1 MKEIAFFGASSSCAL
16 SLNNDDDSRFY
27 GRVQGACDIAVV
39 GSGFAGSLI
48 AMIARQLGRSV
59 ILLEKGKH
67 PRFAIGESST
77 PLANLILE
85 ELCARYGLEAVRP
98 LTKWGTWQQS
108 QPTIACGLKRG
119 FTFFRHDFG
128 KPFADDKLHQR
139 QLLVGAS
146 PNDAVADTHWFRA
159 DFDALLVEQARK
171 LGVTYCDEADLWG
184 ADFSGKRA
192 VIQGRHQGRPL
203 EIHAEFVIDASGP
216 RGFLQRALELPEVPL
231 RHLPPT
237 QALYNHFTGVQRWD
251 ALHPGAGVPPYP
263 IDDAAVHHIFD
274 DGWIWELRFN
284 NGFTSV
290 GAAVKTPFANELKFA
305 EGAAA
310 WERLLER
317 LPAVREQ
324 FVDAKPV
331 GAFVHAKRVSFLTS
345 EAAGPNWALLP
356 SAAGFLD
363 PMLSTGFPLTLL
375 GLERL
380 ARILEAHWQGSSF
393 AGELLQYSMQTTVE
407 LAATEHLVAALYANL
422 HDFEVFSA
430 LTMLYFAAAS
440 FTETARRL
448 GKPELAGNTFLLG
461 EHPKF
466 GPTARRCIDVAL
478 THPKGPVR
486 AALLHGIRQA
496 IEPVNIAGL
505 ADPERRNWFPAL
517 ADDVLSGAGKLNS
530 TRSEIEAMLRRCGL

>member
-1 MKEIAFFGASSSCAL
+1 
-16 SLNNDDDSRFY
+16 LNSGNVSRFY
-27 GRVQGACDIAVV
+27 RRVQGACDIAVI

-48 AMIARQLGRSV
+48 AMIARKQGRSV

-85 ELCARYGLEAVRP
+85 ELCERYSLDAVRP
-98 LTKWGTWQQS
+98 LTKWGTWQRS
-108 QPTIACGLKRG
+108 EPALACGLKRG
-119 FTFFRHDFG
+119 FTFFRHAYG
-128 KPFADDKLHQR
+128 QPFPDDDLHQQ
-139 QLLVGAS
+139 QLLVAAS

-159 DFDALLVEQARK
+159 DFDAFLVEQACK
-171 LGVTYCDEADLWG
+171 LGVTYLDEADLWG

-192 VIQGRHQGRPL
+192 VIQGRHQGRQL

-231 RHLPPT
+231 CDLPPT
-237 QALYNHFTGVQRWD
+237 EALYNHFTSVKRWD
-251 ALHPGAGVPPYP
+251 ALRPAHGVPPYA
-263 IDDAAVHHIFD
+263 IDDAAVHHVFD
-274 DGWIWELRFN
+274 DGWMWILRFN
-284 NGFTSV
+284 NGITSA

-310 WERLLER
+310 WEWLLEK

-324 FVDAKPV
+324 FAEAKPV
-331 GAFVHAKRVSFLTS
+331 GPFVHAKRLSFLTS

-356 SAAGFLD
+356 SAAGFID
-363 PMLSTGFPLTLL
+363 PLLSTGFPLTLL
-375 GLERL
+375 GIERL
-380 ARILEAHWQGSSF
+380 ARILETHWQRPFF
-393 AGELLQYSMQTTVE
+393 AGELFQYSMQTTME
-407 LAATEHLVAALYANL
+407 LAATEHFVAALYANL

-430 LTMLYFAAAS
+430 LTLLYFAAAS
-440 FTETARRL
+440 FTEAARRL

-466 GPTARRCIDVAL
+466 GSAARHCIDIAL
-478 THPKGPVR
+478 TRPKGPVR

-505 ADPERRNWFPAL
+505 ARPDRHNWYPAL
-517 ADDVLSGAGKLNS
+517 AEDLLAGAAKLNS
-530 TRSEIEAMLRRCGL
+530 TRSEIESMLRRCGL